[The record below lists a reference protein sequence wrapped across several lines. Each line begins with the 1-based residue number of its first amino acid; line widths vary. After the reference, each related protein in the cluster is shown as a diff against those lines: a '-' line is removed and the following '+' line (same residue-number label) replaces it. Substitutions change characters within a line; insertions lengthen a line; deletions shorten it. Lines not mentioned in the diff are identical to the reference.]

1 MNYKTEIQKNQHE
14 ITRRRFMQL
23 SSAVGLASVLAF
35 PVYAAPS
42 SLLLEAGEIPLPQ
55 TPINTE
61 SGAEFILS
69 ELREFD
75 LVINF
80 WATWCPPCVHEL
92 PQLNTIATELN
103 AEGIKV
109 ILVSIDRGGAAVAAP
124 FLSRRKITA
133 PLSLYD
139 PSASWARALGLKG
152 LPTTLLIKKNSASY
166 QVHTGPADWDNDKI
180 KGQIRK
186 YLAS

>member
-1 MNYKTEIQKNQHE
+1 MSYKTEIQKNQHE

-23 SSAVGLASVLAF
+23 SSAVGLASVQAF

-55 TPINTE
+55 TEINTE

-80 WATWCPPCVHEL
+80 WATWCPPCVH
-92 PQLNTIATELN
+92 
-103 AEGIKV
+103 
-109 ILVSIDRGGAAVAAP
+109 
-124 FLSRRKITA
+124 
-133 PLSLYD
+133 
-139 PSASWARALGLKG
+139 
-152 LPTTLLIKKNSASY
+152 
-166 QVHTGPADWDNDKI
+166 
-180 KGQIRK
+180 
-186 YLAS
+186 